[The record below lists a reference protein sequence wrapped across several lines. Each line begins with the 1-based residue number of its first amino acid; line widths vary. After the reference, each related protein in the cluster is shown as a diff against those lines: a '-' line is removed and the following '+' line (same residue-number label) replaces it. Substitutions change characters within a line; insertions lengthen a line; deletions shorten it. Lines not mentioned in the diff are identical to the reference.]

1 MTAVALWG
9 LVKRFWPAIPCIAL
23 LIALMLTRA
32 SLTDVKHERDAAKS
46 ALTET
51 VANYR
56 AAAAQRKASD
66 LLNVERVNTE
76 AGAISKETIN
86 DYQARIA
93 DLRAD
98 FAERVRRATE
108 ANSRGAPGA
117 DLSAVPVS
125 AVTANGTSCQAVFPA
140 KDALIASEQTEQLI
154 ALQNWVRNVSAI
166 NITGLQESAAAPTK

>member
-1 MTAVALWG
+1 MIALPALWG
-9 LVKRFWPAIPCIAL
+9 LLRRFWPAIPCIAL

-32 SLTDVKHERDAAKS
+32 SLAEVKHERDAAKS

-56 AAAAQRKASD
+56 AASAQRKASD

-76 AGAISKETIN
+76 AGAISKETI
-86 DYQARIA
+86 DGYTKRIA

-108 ANSRGAPGA
+108 ANSRSAPGA
-117 DLSAVPVS
+117 DLPAVPVA
-125 AVTANGTSCQAVFPA
+125 AVSANGTSCQAIFPA
-140 KDALIASEQTEQLI
+140 QDALIASEQAERLI
-154 ALQNWVRNVSAI
+154 ALQSWVRKASAI
-166 NITGLQESAAAPTK
+166 DMNGEQLAR